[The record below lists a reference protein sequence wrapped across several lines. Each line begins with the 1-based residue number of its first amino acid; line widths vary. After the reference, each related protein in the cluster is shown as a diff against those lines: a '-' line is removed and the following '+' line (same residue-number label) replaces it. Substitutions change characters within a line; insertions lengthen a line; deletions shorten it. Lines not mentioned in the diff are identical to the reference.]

1 MAITVND
8 ATTYINANCIDIDDW
23 TGADEAKKL
32 RIVNVASR
40 DLARFYPKYTI
51 PDAAVYEFANVLAT
65 VFGDTAGIAQKGVI
79 STSVGGKVSVNF
91 KDGAV
96 SGPGGDTRKFIPQ
109 AALDI
114 IGAANGGVKISKRA
128 AKWVTM

>member
-1 MAITVND
+1 MTTTVND
-8 ATTYINANCIDIDDW
+8 ADLYINANCIDIDDW
-23 TGADEAKKL
+23 TDADEAKKL

-40 DLARFYPKYTI
+40 DLARFYPQYTI

-65 VFGDTAGIAQKGVI
+65 VFGDTAGAMQKGV
-79 STSVGGKVSVNF
+79 TQQSVGRVSISF
-91 KDGAV
+91 KAELV
-96 SGPGGDTRKFIPQ
+96 TGPGASTRKYIPQ

-114 IGAANGGVKISKRA
+114 IGAENGGITISKRA

>member
-1 MAITVND
+1 MADVTGAD
-8 ATTYINANCIDIDDW
+8 LYINANCIDVEEW
-23 TGADEAKKL
+23 LSADEAKKL

-40 DLARFYPKYTI
+40 DLARFYPQYTI

-65 VFGDTAGIAQKGVI
+65 VYGDTAGIAQKGVV

-91 KDGAV
+91 KDGTV

-109 AALDI
+109 AALDLI
-114 IGAANGGVKISKRA
+114 SAANGGVNISKRA